1 MGNTFAGR
9 VGASLLHA
17 IGLPEL
23 VASSLAEYEA
33 IALALARDAEA
44 LARVRTK
51 LVTNRSTAP
60 LFDTARMTRNLETAY
75 TTMWERTR
83 RGEPESFMVASALNL
98 DAHDP
103 K

>member
-1 MGNTFAGR
+1 MA
-9 VGASLLHA
+9 
-17 IGLPEL
+17 
-23 VASSLAEYEA
+23 
-33 IALALARDAEA
+33 
-44 LARVRTK
+44 
-51 LVTNRSTAP
+51 
-60 LFDTARMTRNLETAY
+60 RNLETAY